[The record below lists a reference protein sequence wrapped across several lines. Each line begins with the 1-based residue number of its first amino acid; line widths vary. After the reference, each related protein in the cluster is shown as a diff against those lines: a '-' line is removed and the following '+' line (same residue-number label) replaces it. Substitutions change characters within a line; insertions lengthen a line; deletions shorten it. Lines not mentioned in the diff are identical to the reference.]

1 MKIIIKNFKTN
12 SLISGIAFTL
22 LGLLL
27 AIFPTAASQFVG
39 YILGAVLVVL
49 GVISL
54 VRYFSTLSMFVWYQG
69 DFLLGLFETLFGL
82 FIFLNPGIVMA
93 SIPFFFGLILFVHGL
108 IAIGPAIELKQIYP
122 GSSRWIFSLVLALIS
137 VLLGFIIFSN
147 PFGTVDVTLR
157 IVGACLI
164 YSGISDFITYIR
176 GRRAD
181 KTVKRNPDGSIDGYV
196 DADFSDV
203 K

>member
-93 SIPFFFGLILFVHGL
+93 SIPFFLTAETRLAMASFLNLSLAFIAAIIASCNSFNFMFSPFREIVPFQIVCLYLI
-108 IAIGPAIELKQIYP
+108 PA
-122 GSSRWIFSLVLALIS
+122 
-137 VLLGFIIFSN
+137 
-147 PFGTVDVTLR
+147 
-157 IVGACLI
+157 
-164 YSGISDFITYIR
+164 
-176 GRRAD
+176 
-181 KTVKRNPDGSIDGYV
+181 
-196 DADFSDV
+196 
-203 K
+203 

>member
-93 SIPFFFGLILFVHGL
+93 SIPF
-108 IAIGPAIELKQIYP
+108 
-122 GSSRWIFSLVLALIS
+122 SSDLYFLSMVL
-137 VLLGFIIFSN
+137 
-147 PFGTVDVTLR
+147 
-157 IVGACLI
+157 
-164 YSGISDFITYIR
+164 
-176 GRRAD
+176 
-181 KTVKRNPDGSIDGYV
+181 
-196 DADFSDV
+196 
-203 K
+203 

>member
-54 VRYFSTLSMFVWYQG
+54 VRYFQLS
-69 DFLLGLFETLFGL
+69 
-82 FIFLNPGIVMA
+82 
-93 SIPFFFGLILFVHGL
+93 
-108 IAIGPAIELKQIYP
+108 
-122 GSSRWIFSLVLALIS
+122 
-137 VLLGFIIFSN
+137 
-147 PFGTVDVTLR
+147 
-157 IVGACLI
+157 ACLC
-164 YSGISDFITYIR
+164 GIRVIF
-176 GRRAD
+176 
-181 KTVKRNPDGSIDGYV
+181 
-196 DADFSDV
+196 FSDYLRHFLV
-203 K
+203 CLYS